1 MNTYQILTN
10 DDEVCIPSLS
20 SILLAVILDFI
31 GEWQNFVYIFLFI
44 YLLLFFSLVWSQ
56 QMQQDT
62 ALRLAPEKSSFWS
75 LDFEE
80 PKGLMVDSR
89 LQNTPMLVSSILCS
103 LYWPSRVHLMFEF
116 SGWKFTHKN
125 CVLTFFSFHGK
136 IINVGYQGYK
146 KWA

>member
-116 SGWKFTHKN
+116 SGWKFKHETIK
-125 CVLTFFSFHGK
+125 TYYG
-136 IINVGYQGYK
+136 
-146 KWA
+146 